1 MKGQLSDQ
9 VKVLLRLVA
18 GHADLVCEG
27 IEGPI
32 LAGDSKRNAR
42 IDSLVGAG
50 VLRVE
55 DEQTFRLNPRLK
67 SFVEDHL
74 GTFQAFRSLTRI
86 DSTVRHAD
94 RLWREIQA
102 LHRDGEEAD
111 AQKVEIELGEVF
123 AEIAY
128 DIDRN
133 LLVLNAN
140 VATQFGN
147 VDSLKAKIRQNRFFL
162 SEVKSLSA
170 SVEKLGVT
178 ADRMFEECVQAGVS
192 GVAHALRRNLTSRLL
207 NWSQQINEA
216 QASISRRMF
225 HARKLEER
233 LSRLSRVALWLRQ
246 RSGLG
251 QEREFDID
259 EDVNPLL
266 LRTRPIRLKA
276 HVDVRDVETS
286 VQEELIEA
294 AKSLPVREERE
305 QQQEAAPT
313 ASEVERGE
321 PEVVVELMD
330 PHEEALLKLVDSASS
345 SRRPISLVDWK
356 SREPLLSHLSD
367 EEWILYASTQVEAE
381 GLSLV
386 FLFAP
391 SESGVLNERYYDAVV
406 SG

>member
-18 GHADLVCEG
+18 VNADLVCEG

-32 LAGDSKRNAR
+32 LAGENKRNAR
-42 IDSLVGAG
+42 IDSVVGAG

-94 RLWREIQA
+94 RLWREVQA

-133 LLVLNAN
+133 LMVLNAN

-170 SVEKLGVT
+170 SVQKLGVT
-178 ADRMFEECVQAGVS
+178 ADRMFEECVQGGVS
-192 GVAHALRRNLTSRLL
+192 GVAQSLRRNLTSRLL

-233 LSRLSRVALWLRQ
+233 LGRLSRVALWVRQ

-259 EDVNPLL
+259 ESVNPVLI
-266 LRTRPIRLKA
+266 RQRPIRLRA
-276 HVDVRDVETS
+276 HVDVRDVESS
-286 VQEELIEA
+286 VQEAMVECA
-294 AKSLPVREERE
+294 RSLPEAQERE
-305 QQQEAAPT
+305 RKEITST
-313 ASEVERGE
+313 ASEVERSE
-321 PEVVVELMD
+321 PEVAVEVLE
-330 PHEEALLKLVDSASS
+330 PHEEALLKLVESASR

-356 SREPLLSHLSD
+356 ANEPLLSQLSD

-381 GLSLV
+381 GLSLA
-386 FLFAP
+386 FLFAQQ
-391 SESGVLNERYYDAVV
+391 EAGTLNERYYDAMV
-406 SG
+406 SA